1 MEKVSCVRDGSQET
15 ASLADGIHG
24 IVDSERGTVAS
35 MSYDARQR
43 VLQLASAFLILF
55 VMFTGCAPGT
65 GAAEQLARPLTKAE
79 IIELLSGYVSPAIVT
94 DIVKGRGVGFEL
106 DQKTERE
113 LRAAGATDELLKA
126 IREHYVSRVQQGP
139 PVLSIST
146 TPGDARVYVDDKQV
160 GITSSKGKLELT
172 DLSPGVHWLRIS
184 HDGYRDYE
192 EPLTLDAGEKAQL
205 NVKLESSSTVSSPE
219 DSPTTAAKATH
230 E

>member
-1 MEKVSCVRDGSQET
+1 
-15 ASLADGIHG
+15 
-24 IVDSERGTVAS
+24 

-43 VLQLASAFLILF
+43 SLQLASAFLILF
-55 VMFTGCAPGT
+55 VFFTGWAPGA

-94 DIVKGRGVGFEL
+94 DIVKGRGVGFKL
-106 DQKTERE
+106 DEKAEKE
-113 LRAAGATDELLKA
+113 LRAAGATDGLLKA
-126 IREHYVSRVQQGP
+126 IREHYVNREQQGP

-160 GITSSKGKLELT
+160 GTTSSKGKLELT

-192 EPLTLDAGEKAQL
+192 EPLTLEAGEKTQL
-205 NVKLESSSTVSSPE
+205 NVKMESSATPSTPAASPA
-219 DSPTTAAKATH
+219 TAAKATNQ
-230 E
+230 